1 MKNASLTM
9 DSVDL
14 RPGDVLLFPV
24 SGYGIFN
31 PLARLLMKYGHVAL
45 YYTETKRDLPLI
57 IESIGRGVLIRS
69 LYCYDGV
76 EVTVMRPEQDGGLG
90 ERAAKAAERIADCP
104 GSWYG
109 YFDIPRFVLPKLI
122 LARLGA
128 LLPERVRK
136 ALFLLCHTYRH
147 NSVYICS
154 ELVAQAYENA
164 GCPLVE
170 ADTIPLPDDLAC
182 SPTLRLVGTVVPAG
196 PDPDDAN
203 SEEVTV

>member
-1 MKNASLTM
+1 M
-9 DSVDL
+9 DNRLAL

-31 PLARLLMKYGHVAL
+31 PVAKLLMRYGHAAI
-45 YYTETKRDLPLI
+45 YYTETKRGLPLI

-76 EVTVMRPEQDGGLG
+76 TITVMRPVAGAGLG
-90 ERAAKAAERIADCP
+90 ERTAKAAERIADCP

-109 YFDIPRFVLPKLI
+109 YFDIPRFVLPKLL

-128 LLPERVRK
+128 VLPERIRK
-136 ALFLLCHTYRH
+136 ILFLLCHTYRH

-154 ELVAQAYENA
+154 ELVAQAYSDA

-170 ADTIPLPDDLAC
+170 ADTIPLPDDLSA
-182 SPTLRLVGTVVPAG
+182 SPGLTLAGTVVPAEPG
-196 PDPDDAN
+196 VDEAAG
-203 SEEVTV
+203 EEVVR